1 MVNELYLGT
10 LDYRNN
16 QNYSKIHKVR
26 IRFENDD
33 MYAIDSNITKRERI
47 RKVLLN
53 VNLKH
58 RFDFVM
64 FSESKEFLIEQM
76 REYVSVEI
84 EKSNKRISDLQSS
97 FERVLSEINT
107 N

>member
-1 MVNELYLGT
+1 MDKLYLGT

-16 QNYSKIHKVR
+16 QNYSKIHEVR
-26 IRFENDD
+26 IRFETDD
-33 MYAIDSNITKRERI
+33 MYAVDLNITKRERI
-47 RKVLLN
+47 RKDLLN

-64 FSESKEFLIEQM
+64 FSESKEYLIEQM
-76 REYVSVEI
+76 REYVSYEI
-84 EKSNKRISDLQSS
+84 DRMNKRISDLQSS
-97 FERVLSEINT
+97 FENIIN